1 MVILCSICSD
11 LTFEALW
18 NQDFVFHESL
28 KALVQSAEH
37 RNCAFCSLLWAQIRR
52 ECSSDMIDL
61 CLAAVLPPPL
71 GKQIGQ
77 GGCADE
83 EAPGQ
88 RVIDF
93 KVYLTGCWNPPDLA
107 PYDSMAT
114 SLWMTCG
121 KTLTAGNK
129 ISTKL
134 RVFADPG
141 WRLPIPFPQQRL
153 TMDEQELQPRH
164 WSREDILRQTV
175 TPVFLSP

>member
-52 ECSSDMIDL
+52 ECTTDTINL

-71 GKQIGQ
+71 SKQIEQ
-77 GGCADE
+77 GDADE
-83 EAPGQ
+83 ESSGQ

-93 KVYLTGCWNPPDLA
+93 KVYLTGFWNPPDLA
-107 PYDSMAT
+107 PYGDMAT
-114 SLWMTCG
+114 SLWMNCG
-121 KTLTAGNK
+121 KTLKSGSK
-129 ISTKL
+129 MSTKL
-134 RVFADPG
+134 HVFADPG
-141 WRLPIPFPQQRL
+141 WRLPILFSTGIL
-153 TMDEQELQPRH
+153 MMDEQEPQPHH
-164 WSREDILRQTV
+164 WSLEDILQQTV
-175 TPVFLSP
+175 ITVFLSP